1 MKRALPLAFV
11 LPLSLL
17 LEACTAHPGPA
28 VSHQAPQ
35 VFGNVA
41 SYDAYVERRAND
53 LVRAGVKSNAAT
65 QQAQTEAERRYG
77 PRASAESAS
86 IGRTW
91 GSKSRTLTMAELD
104 SALAKG
110 R

>member
-1 MKRALPLAFV
+1 MKRALPLV
-11 LPLSLL
+11 LPFALL
-17 LEACTAHPGPA
+17 LGACSSHSGPG

-35 VFGNVA
+35 VFGNTA

-53 LVRAGVKSNAAT
+53 LVRAGVKSSQASN
-65 QQAQTEAERRYG
+65 QAQLEAERRFG

-91 GSKSRTLTMAELD
+91 GSTSRELKMSELD
-104 SALAKG
+104 SALAKA
-110 R
+110 RD